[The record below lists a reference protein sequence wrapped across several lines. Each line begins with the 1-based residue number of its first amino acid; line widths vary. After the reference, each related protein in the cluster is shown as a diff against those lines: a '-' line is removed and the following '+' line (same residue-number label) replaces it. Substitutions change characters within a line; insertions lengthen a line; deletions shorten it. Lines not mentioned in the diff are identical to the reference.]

1 MLLFSPKSLN
11 TLQRQNS
18 IPQIPFKS
26 NSSIS
31 TSSPSEQVFSHPL
44 PFHWVFHHPIGSL
57 QAHIDGSAIW
67 TQDRKPAVENYIGFI
82 ENYRD
87 PYGVRGEWEG
97 FVAVINKHYTQILS
111 DLVEKA
117 PELLTLLPW
126 GESFEKV
133 SISSSLSFPTCL
145 YMSLFFIEYYRDSL
159 SIACIPPARLYQHR
173 HRGLLRIRNPRRYQQ
188 SQLRQCA

>member
-1 MLLFSPKSLN
+1 MPL
-11 TLQRQNS
+11 T
-18 IPQIPFKS
+18 PFRN
-26 NSSIS
+26 NSSINI
-31 TSSPSEQVFSHPL
+31 SSPLEQVCLHTL
-44 PFHWVFHHPIGSL
+44 PIPRSFHHHIGSL

-117 PELLTLLPW
+117 PKLLALLPW

-133 SISSSLSFPTCL
+133 RPASSFPLLPLFGWYNGSLSL
-145 YMSLFFIEYYRDSL
+145 AL
-159 SIACIPPARLYQHR
+159 IPPT
-173 HRGLLRIRNPRRYQQ
+173 
-188 SQLRQCA
+188 